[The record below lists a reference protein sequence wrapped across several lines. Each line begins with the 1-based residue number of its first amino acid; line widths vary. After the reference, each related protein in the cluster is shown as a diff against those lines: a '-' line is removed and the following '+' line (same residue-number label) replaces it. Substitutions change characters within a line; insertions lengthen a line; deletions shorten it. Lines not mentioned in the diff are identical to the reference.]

1 MANNG
6 NEWSTRVNWPS
17 RTLNETD
24 DLKAFL
30 NGMVGRT
37 SEQWESDLEY
47 PLVKKKYDILRN
59 YLLETYDFDI
69 QVIGDMI
76 YK

>member
-1 MANNG
+1 MAL
-6 NEWSTRVNWPS
+6 

>member
-1 MANNG
+1 M
-6 NEWSTRVNWPS
+6 
-17 RTLNETD
+17 D

-37 SEQWESDLEY
+37 SEQWKVELEY

-59 YLLETYDFDI
+59 YLLRTYGFDI
-69 QVIGDMI
+69 QAIGDMI
-76 YK
+76 YE